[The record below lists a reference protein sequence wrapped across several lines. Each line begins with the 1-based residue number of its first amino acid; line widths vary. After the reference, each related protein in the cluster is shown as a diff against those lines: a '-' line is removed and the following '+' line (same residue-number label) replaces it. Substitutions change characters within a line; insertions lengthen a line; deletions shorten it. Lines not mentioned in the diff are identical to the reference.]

1 MKSRRQELK
10 LPLARKRCVGFTTME
25 TLGREK
31 LVIVNRHNDVE
42 NNSKTLI
49 FANTRSSTQ
58 SSRMVRSIRCL
69 HGLKAESRG
78 RWIGIRRNG

>member
-31 LVIVNRHNDVE
+31 LVCWIDII
-42 NNSKTLI
+42 TLKI
-49 FANTRSSTQ
+49 
-58 SSRMVRSIRCL
+58 I
-69 HGLKAESRG
+69 LKL
-78 RWIGIRRNG
+78 